1 MSGTQES
8 DAVQAF
14 IRERQAAV
22 LATAIEELRDC
33 ALVDLPEVAHRAAGT
48 VGSYQLTTA
57 HAVIS
62 DLRAVLSDPNS
73 AGGSI
78 EQARLAT
85 VAALQD
91 IERNL
96 PA

>member
-1 MSGTQES
+1 MEES
-8 DAVQAF
+8 DAVLAF

-22 LATAIEELRDC
+22 LRTAIEELSAC
-33 ALVDLPEVAHRAAGT
+33 TEADLPEVAHRASGT
-48 VGSYQLTTA
+48 VGSYQLPQA
-57 HAVIS
+57 HAAIAE
-62 DLRAVLSDPNS
+62 LRAVLSEPS
-73 AGGSI
+73 STGGSI
-78 EQARLAT
+78 EHARLAT